1 MFIQFYSSNNL
12 FKEKRMSLFKSL
24 CYIAGSMVITAFLA
38 NPIQAQP
45 LQLDKKGSY
54 KVEQVK
60 KGKKKGKR
68 AKKAA

>member
-1 MFIQFYSSNNL
+1 MLFCPSNNL

-24 CYIAGSMVITAFLA
+24 SYIAGSLVIMSFLA
-38 NPIQAQP
+38 NPVQAQP
-45 LQLDKKGSY
+45 LQLDKKDSY
-54 KVEQVK
+54 KVEKVK

>member
-1 MFIQFYSSNNL
+1 
-12 FKEKRMSLFKSL
+12 
-24 CYIAGSMVITAFLA
+24 MVITAFLA